1 MTDTKQE
8 LVFKLMQIVFG
19 KHMVDPE
26 VYPLQFQRQKYFIV
40 QQLDKYKEDYAEQL
54 AAYETPKLE
63 NSSTGDVQ

>member
-1 MTDTKQE
+1 MTGTKQE
-8 LVFKLMQIVFG
+8 LVFRLMQIVFG

-26 VYPLQFQRQKYFIV
+26 AYPLQFQRQKYFITRH
-40 QQLDKYKEDYAEQL
+40 LDKYKHEYAEQL